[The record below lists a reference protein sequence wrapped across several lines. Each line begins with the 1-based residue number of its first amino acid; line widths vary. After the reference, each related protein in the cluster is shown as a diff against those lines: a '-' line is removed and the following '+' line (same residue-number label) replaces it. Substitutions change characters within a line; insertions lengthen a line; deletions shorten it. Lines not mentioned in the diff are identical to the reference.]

1 MVKAKPAPILD
12 VERLLALVPFISAHQ
27 GISIKNL
34 ASTFNVTPSQ
44 MNADLTTLWMCGLPG
59 YTALELMDL
68 SFESGYV
75 TIRNAETL
83 QVPRSLNFDECIALL
98 FGLDLVKSALSENSE
113 LHSKI
118 DALVKRLA
126 EKSGVSTALRATNPV
141 SAGLRAT
148 IESALKSKLDLLID
162 YHSLYRDEF
171 TTRTITPLEIR
182 LDSGIEYLFAYC
194 HTAKSF
200 RVFRLDRISEATAKQ
215 VSESHRKNP
224 IVRSEDSHECE
235 IRIHSRLR
243 LISER
248 FSLENPVLSALQK
261 MRTYSHQWVVRSIF
275 ASAGSCELVSPTP
288 LRAEIALKAQLILDR
303 YMQPKDA

>member
-27 GISIKNL
+27 GISIKEL

-68 SFESGYV
+68 SFDSGYV

-113 LHSKI
+113 LRPTI

-126 EKSGVSTALRATNPV
+126 DKSGITTALRATNPV

-148 IESALKSKLDLLID
+148 IESALKSKLDLVLD

-194 HTAKSF
+194 HTAKAF

-215 VSESHRKNP
+215 VSESHENNR
-224 IVRSEDSHECE
+224 IVRSEDPHKCE
-235 IRIHSRLR
+235 IRVTSRLR
-243 LISER
+243 LMSER

-261 MRTYSHQWVVRSIF
+261 IRTYSHQWVVRSIF

-288 LRAEIALKAQLILDR
+288 LRAEIALKAQLVLDR
-303 YMQPKDA
+303 YMQPEDA

>member
-27 GISIKNL
+27 GISIKDL
-34 ASTFNVTPSQ
+34 AATFNVTPNQ

-68 SFESGYV
+68 SFDSGYV

-83 QVPRSLNFDECIALL
+83 QVPRALNFDECIALL
-98 FGLDLVKSALSENSE
+98 FGLDLVKNALSEKSE
-113 LHSKI
+113 LHPTV

-126 EKSGVSTALRATNPV
+126 EKSGLTTALRATNPV

-148 IESALKSKLDLLID
+148 IESALMSKLDLVIEYL
-162 YHSLYRDEF
+162 SLYSDEF
-171 TTRTITPLEIR
+171 TKRTITPLEIR
-182 LDSGIEYLFAYC
+182 LDGGIEYLFAYC
-194 HTAKSF
+194 HTADAF
-200 RVFRLDRISEATAKQ
+200 RVFRLDRVSEATPRQ

-224 IVRSEDSHECE
+224 TVKSNDPHECE
-235 IRIHSRLR
+235 IRITSRLR
-243 LISER
+243 LMSER
-248 FSLENPVLSALQK
+248 FSLQNPVLSAPQK

-275 ASAGSCELVSPTP
+275 ASAGSCELVSPRP

-303 YMQPKDA
+303 YMQPEHA

>member
-27 GISIKNL
+27 GISIKDL

-113 LHSKI
+113 LHPTI

-126 EKSGVSTALRATNPV
+126 EKSGISTALRATNPV

-182 LDSGIEYLFAYC
+182 LDDGIEYLFAYC

-200 RVFRLDRISEATAKQ
+200 RVFRLDRISKVTTKQ
-215 VSESHRKNP
+215 VSESHKKNP

-288 LRAEIALKAQLILDR
+288 LRAEIALKAQLVLDR
-303 YMQPKDA
+303 YMQPEDA

>member
-27 GISIKNL
+27 GISIKDL

-68 SFESGYV
+68 SFDSGYV

-113 LHSKI
+113 LHPTI

-126 EKSGVSTALRATNPV
+126 EKSGISTALRATNPV

-148 IESALKSKLDLLID
+148 IESALKSKLDLVLD

-194 HTAKSF
+194 HTAKAF

-215 VSESHRKNP
+215 VSESHENNR
-224 IVRSEDSHECE
+224 IVRSEDPHECE
-235 IRIHSRLR
+235 IRVTSRLR
-243 LISER
+243 LMSER

>member
-27 GISIKNL
+27 GISIKDL
-34 ASTFNVTPSQ
+34 ALTFSVTPNQ

-68 SFESGYV
+68 SFDSGYV

-113 LHSKI
+113 LRPTI

-126 EKSGVSTALRATNPV
+126 DKSGITTALRATNPV

-148 IESALKSKLDLLID
+148 IESALAPKLDLVID
-162 YHSLYRDEF
+162 YHSLYSDEF
-171 TTRTITPLEIR
+171 TQRTITPLEIR
-182 LDSGIEYLFAYC
+182 LDDGIEYLFAYC
-194 HTAKSF
+194 HTAEAF
-200 RVFRLDRISEATAKQ
+200 RVFRLDRISEATTRQ
-215 VSESHRKNP
+215 VSESHRKSST
-224 IVRSEDSHECE
+224 VKSEDPHKCE
-235 IRIHSRLR
+235 IRVTSRLR
-243 LISER
+243 LMSER
-248 FSLENPVLSALQK
+248 FSLENPVLSALREI
-261 MRTYSHQWVVRSIF
+261 RTYSHQWVVRSIF

-288 LRAEIALKAQLILDR
+288 LRAEIALKAQLVLDR
-303 YMQPKDA
+303 YMQPEDA

>member
-27 GISIKNL
+27 GISIKDL

-68 SFESGYV
+68 SFDSGYV

-113 LHSKI
+113 LYSKI

-126 EKSGVSTALRATNPV
+126 EKSGISTALRATNPV

-194 HTAKSF
+194 HTAKAF

-215 VSESHRKNP
+215 VSESHENNR
-224 IVRSEDSHECE
+224 IVRSEDPHECE
-235 IRIHSRLR
+235 IRVTSRLR
-243 LISER
+243 LMSER

-261 MRTYSHQWVVRSIF
+261 MRTYSHQWIVRSIF

>member
-27 GISIKNL
+27 GISIKDL

-113 LHSKI
+113 LYSKI

-126 EKSGVSTALRATNPV
+126 EKSGISTALRATNPV

-148 IESALKSKLDLLID
+148 IESALKSKLDLVLD

-182 LDSGIEYLFAYC
+182 LDDGIEYLFAYC

-200 RVFRLDRISEATAKQ
+200 RVFRLDRISKVTTKQ
-215 VSESHRKNP
+215 VSESHKKNP

-288 LRAEIALKAQLILDR
+288 LRAEIALKAQLVLDR
-303 YMQPKDA
+303 YMQPEDA